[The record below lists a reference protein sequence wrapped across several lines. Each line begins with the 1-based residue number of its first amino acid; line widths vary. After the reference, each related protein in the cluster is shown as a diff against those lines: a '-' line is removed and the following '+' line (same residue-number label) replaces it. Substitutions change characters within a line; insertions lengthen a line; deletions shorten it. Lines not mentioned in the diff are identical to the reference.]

1 VTLSTFHFEA
11 LAMRRTV
18 FRLLPRLFVAT
29 LAAAPAAMLAALSA
43 PLHAQ
48 ATATPVGTW
57 HTVDENTGKPRGVVE
72 IVERNG
78 VLTGIIRG
86 SLVPGEPESLCDKC
100 PGDRRNQPIT
110 GLEIIRNVRRAGD
123 TWGGGE
129 LLDPDN
135 GKTYR
140 IKLTPSPDGRSLQV
154 RGFIGISLLGRT
166 QTWRRAP

>member
-1 VTLSTFHFEA
+1 MLRA
-11 LAMRRTV
+11 
-18 FRLLPRLFVAT
+18 RLLL
-29 LAAAPAAMLAALSA
+29 LAAAISAALSP
-43 PLHAQ
+43 PLLAQ
-48 ATATPVGTW
+48 ATASPVGTW
-57 HTVDENTGKPRGVVE
+57 HTVDETTGKPRGIVE

-86 SLVPGEPESLCDKC
+86 TLVPGEPEGLCDKC

-110 GLEIIRNVRRAGD
+110 GLEMIRNVRRDGN

-140 IKLTPSPDGRSLQV
+140 IKLTPSPDGRTLEV
-154 RGFIGISLLGRT
+154 RGFIGISLFGRT

>member
-1 VTLSTFHFEA
+1 
-11 LAMRRTV
+11 
-18 FRLLPRLFVAT
+18 
-29 LAAAPAAMLAALSA
+29 
-43 PLHAQ
+43 
-48 ATATPVGTW
+48 VGTW
-57 HTVDENTGKPRGVVE
+57 HTFDDKTGQPRGVVE

-86 SLVPGEPESLCDKC
+86 TLVPGEAEGLCDKC

-110 GLEIIRNVRRAGD
+110 GLEMIRNVRRNGG

-140 IKLTPSPDGRSLQV
+140 VKLTPAPDGRTLEV

>member
-1 VTLSTFHFEA
+1 
-11 LAMRRTV
+11 MRRTV
-18 FRLLPRLFVAT
+18 PRLLPRLLPLL
-29 LAAAPAAMLAALSA
+29 LAAAPAAPAAMATPVAAQTA
-43 PLHAQ
+43 PS
-48 ATATPVGTW
+48 PVGTW
-57 HTVDENTGKPRGVVE
+57 HTFDDKTGQPRGVVE

-86 SLVPGEPESLCDKC
+86 TLVPGEAEGLCDKC

-110 GLEIIRNVRRAGD
+110 GLEMIRNVRRNGG

-140 IKLTPSPDGRSLQV
+140 VKLTPAPDGRTLEV

>member
-1 VTLSTFHFEA
+1 
-11 LAMRRTV
+11 MRRTV
-18 FRLLPRLFVAT
+18 FRLLPRLLPRLFVAT
-29 LAAAPAAMLAALSA
+29 LAAAPAALLAALSA

-100 PGDRRNQPIT
+100 PGDRRNQPVT

-140 IKLTPSPDGRSLQV
+140 IKLTPSPDGRTLQV

>member
-1 VTLSTFHFEA
+1 
-11 LAMRRTV
+11 MRRTV
-18 FRLLPRLFVAT
+18 PRLLPRLLPLL
-29 LAAAPAAMLAALSA
+29 LAAAPAAPAAMATPLAAQT
-43 PLHAQ
+43 PP
-48 ATATPVGTW
+48 TPVGTW
-57 HTVDENTGKPRGVVE
+57 HTVDETTGKPRGVVE

-86 SLVPGEPESLCDKC
+86 TLVPGEPEGLCDKC

-110 GLEIIRNVRRAGD
+110 GLEMIRNVRRDGN

-140 IKLTPSPDGRSLQV
+140 IKLTPSPDGRTLEV
-154 RGFIGISLLGRT
+154 RGFIGISLFGRT

>member
-1 VTLSTFHFEA
+1 TGASSGIGEA
-11 LAMRRTV
+11 LA
-18 FRLLPRLFVAT
+18 AA
-29 LAAAPAAMLAALSA
+29 LAATGTHVLLAAQT
-43 PLHAQ
+43 PP
-48 ATATPVGTW
+48 TPVGTW
-57 HTVDENTGKPRGVVE
+57 HTVDETTGKPRGIVE
-72 IVERNG
+72 IIERNG

-86 SLVPGEPESLCDKC
+86 TLVPGEPEGLCDKC

-110 GLEIIRNVRRAGD
+110 GLEMIRNVRRDGN

-140 IKLTPSPDGRSLQV
+140 IKLTPSPDGRTLEV
-154 RGFIGISLLGRT
+154 RGFIGISLFGRS

>member
-1 VTLSTFHFEA
+1 
-11 LAMRRTV
+11 MRRTV
-18 FRLLPRLFVAT
+18 PRLLPRLLPLL
-29 LAAAPAAMLAALSA
+29 LAAAPAAPAAVATPLAAQT
-43 PLHAQ
+43 PP
-48 ATATPVGTW
+48 TPVGTW
-57 HTVDENTGKPRGVVE
+57 HTVDETTGKPRGIVE

-86 SLVPGEPESLCDKC
+86 TLVPGEPEGLCDKC

-110 GLEIIRNVRRAGD
+110 GLEMIRNVRRDGN

-140 IKLTPSPDGRSLQV
+140 IKLTPSPDGRTLEV
-154 RGFIGISLLGRT
+154 RGFIGISLFGRT

>member
-1 VTLSTFHFEA
+1 
-11 LAMRRTV
+11 MRRTV
-18 FRLLPRLFVAT
+18 PRLLPRLLPLL
-29 LAAAPAAMLAALSA
+29 LAAAPAAPAAMATPLAAQT
-43 PLHAQ
+43 PP
-48 ATATPVGTW
+48 TPVGTW
-57 HTVDENTGKPRGVVE
+57 HTVDEKTGQPRGIVE

-86 SLVPGEPESLCDKC
+86 TLVPGEPEGLCDKC

-110 GLEIIRNVRRAGD
+110 GLEMIRNVRRDGN

-140 IKLTPSPDGRSLQV
+140 IKLTPSPDGRTLEV
-154 RGFIGISLLGRT
+154 RGFIGISLFGRT

>member
-1 VTLSTFHFEA
+1 
-11 LAMRRTV
+11 MRRTV
-18 FRLLPRLFVAT
+18 PRLLPRLLPLL
-29 LAAAPAAMLAALSA
+29 LAAAPAAPAAMATPLAAQT
-43 PLHAQ
+43 PP
-48 ATATPVGTW
+48 TPVGTW
-57 HTVDENTGKPRGVVE
+57 HTVDETTGKPRGIVE

-86 SLVPGEPESLCDKC
+86 TLVPGEPEGLCDKC

-110 GLEIIRNVRRAGD
+110 GLEMIRNVRRDGN

-140 IKLTPSPDGRSLQV
+140 IKLTPSPDGRTLEV
-154 RGFIGISLLGRT
+154 RGFIGISLIGRS

>member
-1 VTLSTFHFEA
+1 
-11 LAMRRTV
+11 MRRTV
-18 FRLLPRLFVAT
+18 PRLLPRLLPLLLAT
-29 LAAAPAAMLAALSA
+29 APAAVPTALAAPLSA
-43 PLHAQ
+43 QTPP
-48 ATATPVGTW
+48 TPVGTW
-57 HTVDENTGKPRGVVE
+57 HTVDDKTGQPRGVVE

-86 SLVPGEPESLCDKC
+86 TLVPGEPEGICDKC

-110 GLEIIRNVRRAGD
+110 GLEMIRNVRRDGN

-140 IKLTPSPDGRSLQV
+140 VRLTPTPDGRTLQV
-154 RGFIGISLLGRT
+154 RAFIGISLLGRT

>member
-1 VTLSTFHFEA
+1 
-11 LAMRRTV
+11 MRRTV
-18 FRLLPRLFVAT
+18 PRLLPRLLPLL
-29 LAAAPAAMLAALSA
+29 LAAAPAAPAAMATPLAAQT
-43 PLHAQ
+43 PP
-48 ATATPVGTW
+48 TPVGTW
-57 HTVDENTGKPRGVVE
+57 HTVDETTGKPRGIVE

-86 SLVPGEPESLCDKC
+86 TLVPGEPEGLCDKC

-110 GLEIIRNVRRAGD
+110 GLEMIRNVRRDGN

-140 IKLTPSPDGRSLQV
+140 IKLTPSPDGRTLEV
-154 RGFIGISLLGRT
+154 RGFIGISLFGRS

>member
-1 VTLSTFHFEA
+1 MLRA
-11 LAMRRTV
+11 
-18 FRLLPRLFVAT
+18 RLLL
-29 LAAAPAAMLAALSA
+29 LAAAISAALSP
-43 PLHAQ
+43 PLLAQ
-48 ATATPVGTW
+48 ATASPVGTW
-57 HTVDENTGKPRGVVE
+57 HTVDETTGKPRGVVE

-86 SLVPGEPESLCDKC
+86 TLVPGEPEGICDKC

-110 GLEIIRNVRRAGD
+110 GLEMIRNVRRDGN

-140 IKLTPSPDGRSLQV
+140 IKLTPSPDGRTLEV
-154 RGFIGISLLGRT
+154 RGFIGISLFGRT

>member
-1 VTLSTFHFEA
+1 
-11 LAMRRTV
+11 MRRTV
-18 FRLLPRLFVAT
+18 PRLLPRLLPLL
-29 LAAAPAAMLAALSA
+29 LAAAPAAPAAMATPLAAQT
-43 PLHAQ
+43 PP
-48 ATATPVGTW
+48 TPVGTW
-57 HTVDENTGKPRGVVE
+57 HTVDEKTGQPRGIVE

-86 SLVPGEPESLCDKC
+86 TLVPGEPEGLCDKC

-110 GLEIIRNVRRAGD
+110 GLEMIRNVRRDGN

-140 IKLTPSPDGRSLQV
+140 IKLTPSPDGRTLEV
-154 RGFIGISLLGRT
+154 RGFIGISLFGRS

>member
-1 VTLSTFHFEA
+1 MSTFNFEA

-18 FRLLPRLFVAT
+18 LRLLPRLFVAT
-29 LAAAPAAMLAALSA
+29 LAAAPAALLPALSA
-43 PLHAQ
+43 SLHAQ
-48 ATATPVGTW
+48 TAPTPVGTW
-57 HTVDENTGKPRGVVE
+57 HTVDDKTGKPRGIVE

-78 VLTGIIRG
+78 ILTGIVRG
-86 SLVPGEPESLCDKC
+86 NLVPDEPERNCVKC
-100 PGDRRNQPIT
+100 PGERRNQPIL
-110 GLEIIRNVRRAGD
+110 GIEMIRNVRRDGG

-140 IKLTPSPDGRSLQV
+140 VKLTPSADGQTLTV
-154 RGFIGISLLGRT
+154 RAFIGISLLGRT